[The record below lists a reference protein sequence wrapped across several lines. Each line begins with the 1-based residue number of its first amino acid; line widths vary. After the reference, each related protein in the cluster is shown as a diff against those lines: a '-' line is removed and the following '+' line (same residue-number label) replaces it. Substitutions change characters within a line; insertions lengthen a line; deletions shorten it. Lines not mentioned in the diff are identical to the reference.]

1 MSIRKSTT
9 SPVSGTD
16 RADLNDS
23 FAVSEAEPSQL
34 HGHVE
39 YGADVSVG
47 VEDASGFTAE
57 DAFQVGGEEDEEQV
71 STVTNGAVVPQS
83 VVAAES
89 ADEDVLLRSTKKEE
103 FLPESTSIAEPV
115 KLDVITNVIDANA
128 DTGLDDDPWMKD
140 GTPEFPPADENLPE
154 VPPVAETK
162 VETSKSI
169 AKQQIYGEKV
179 EDFTENSASPQEVDS
194 KQTSSTIADFIPTP
208 EHIHSNLHTSETE
221 NEPIKQSQLPW
232 ESHVEQIEA
241 LPWEE
246 QPQKVEH
253 VLPWEEKPDEVSQ
266 KDEASFAMGR
276 AKSRTPRT
284 SRRVYIAMGRTT

>member
-89 ADEDVLLRSTKKEE
+89 ADEDAVSYTHLDVYKRQVL
-103 FLPESTSIAEPV
+103 EPV
-115 KLDVITNVIDANA
+115 EGSSLPVEE
-128 DTGLDDDPWMKD
+128 KD
-140 GTPEFPPADENLPE
+140 L
-154 VPPVAETK
+154 
-162 VETSKSI
+162 
-169 AKQQIYGEKV
+169 
-179 EDFTENSASPQEVDS
+179 TEGS
-194 KQTSSTIADFIPTP
+194 
-208 EHIHSNLHTSETE
+208 
-221 NEPIKQSQLPW
+221 LPW
-232 ESHVEQIEA
+232 NQHHEGEA
-241 LPWEE
+241 QELSLI
-246 QPQKVEH
+246 H
-253 VLPWEEKPDEVSQ
+253 
-266 KDEASFAMGR
+266 
-276 AKSRTPRT
+276 
-284 SRRVYIAMGRTT
+284 I